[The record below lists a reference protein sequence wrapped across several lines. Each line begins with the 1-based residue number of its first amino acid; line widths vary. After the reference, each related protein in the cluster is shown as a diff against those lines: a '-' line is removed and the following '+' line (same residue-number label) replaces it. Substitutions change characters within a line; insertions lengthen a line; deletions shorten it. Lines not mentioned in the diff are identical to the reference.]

1 MRNKDKL
8 NEVRKSKCNYNNNKK
23 FAKEQVKKL
32 EDLKKKPLFRDSFK
46 DKKEEK
52 EKVGEDIS
60 LKEEEEGDSSL
71 DGKNK
76 EGEEETI
83 SIAKKT
89 DGSSEETSKEEGTSS
104 REEYNDSPFENEKT
118 VVIDSAPK
126 TEL

>member
-8 NEVRKSKCNYNNNKK
+8 NEVRKSKCNYNNKKK
-23 FAKEQVKKL
+23 FAEEWVKKL
-32 EDLKKKPLFRDSFK
+32 EDLKKKPRFRDSFK

-83 SIAKKT
+83 SIAKKL
-89 DGSSEETSKEEGTSS
+89 DGSSEEASKEEDTSS
-104 REEYNDSPFENEKT
+104 REEYKDRPSENEKT
-118 VVIDSAPK
+118 VVIDSAPQ